1 MNEYVETA
9 KNLAPFIP
17 LAKPII
23 DTFLKPKLDS
33 LEKWLKNR
41 KIENEIYDYRLY
53 ETKFQD
59 YILRTIEKCSIIN
72 TLIFPNQQIKLED
85 IYQPLTLIDN
95 NQSQQEKIKVETFP
109 EALFQK
115 YHKVLICDS
124 AGMGKSTL
132 SRFIC
137 LQAIKENKG
146 LPVFI
151 ELRKINSTNT
161 ILLEFLKQLNSID
174 KIFDKDF
181 ILNLLRQG
189 EFIIILDGFDEIT
202 NEEKERVTQDIRDFV
217 FNTGENYFLLTS
229 RSEGALSAFG
239 DFKITNIKGLRNP
252 EAFELF
258 QRFDKISQTNLSES
272 LIKEIKGVNDQV
284 SEFLINPFLVSLLYK
299 TYSFKRDIPSRKS
312 TFYNEVYTA
321 LYQDHDLSKDS
332 YKRDKISKLDIQDF
346 RLVLREFANY
356 TAKKGEVEYEKQK
369 AIQYITDCKAKLP
382 FLNFKETCFVEDLQ
396 TTVPIFTTEGN
407 NIKWAHKSLQDYF
420 AAEYITY
427 HPQKALIINHLINK
441 DVRKYQNI
449 IDLVIEL
456 DPNLIRQYVLPN
468 ILRDLIKHCNEAYQ
482 YQHISV
488 DELAVRRFITF
499 DTKFWINK
507 VVIHREVEEKNDTD
521 EFDRVEEIIREK
533 YGESFES
540 ATRYNDNYLVSYRS
554 SNRAIFIQLFSNKG
568 IFGKSILKAKNTHSP
583 SLDLFNATPDL
594 INDEDTKA
602 NFNQAEHFESFNKI
616 LTDTYIIRL
625 SQNRIA
631 FIPDIKFCTN
641 LLESIEKEIE
651 NTKND
656 NFLDEY

>member
-1 MNEYVETA
+1 MNEFVETA
-9 KNLAPFIP
+9 KNLAPFLP

-23 DTFLKPKLDS
+23 DTFLKPKLES
-33 LEKWLKNR
+33 LEKWLKTR
-41 KIENEIYDYRLY
+41 KIENDNYDYHLY

-72 TLIFPNQQIKLED
+72 TLIFPNQQINIED

-95 NQSQQEKIKVETFP
+95 SPAPQEKIKIESFP

-115 YHKVLICDS
+115 YHRVLICDS

-161 ILLEFLKQLNSID
+161 ILQEFLKQLNSID
-174 KIFDKDF
+174 KIFDVDF
-181 ILNLLRQG
+181 VLNLLRQG

-202 NEEKERVTQDIRDFV
+202 NEEKQRVTQDIRDFV
-217 FNTGENYFLLTS
+217 FDTGENYFLLTS
-229 RSEGALSAFG
+229 RSEAALAAFG
-239 DFKITNIKGLRNP
+239 DFKIINIKGLRNP
-252 EAFELF
+252 EAFQLF
-258 QRFDKISQTNLSES
+258 QRFDGISKTNLSES
-272 LIKEIKGVNDQV
+272 LINEIKGVNNQV
-284 SEFLINPFLVSLLYK
+284 NEFLVNPFLVSLLYK

-346 RLVLREFANY
+346 RLVLREFANH

-369 AIQYITDCKAKLP
+369 AIQYISDCKVKLP
-382 FLNFKETCFVEDLQ
+382 FLNFKEICFVEDLL
-396 TTVPIFTTEGN
+396 TTVPIFSTEGN
-407 NIKWAHKSLQDYF
+407 NIKWAHKSFQDYF

-427 HPQKALIINHLINK
+427 HPKKDLIINYLIDK

-468 ILRDLIKHCNEAYQ
+468 ILRDLIKHFNSTYQ
-482 YQHISV
+482 FDHINP
-488 DELAVRRFITF
+488 DELVVRRFITF
-499 DTKFWINK
+499 NTKFWVNRVALK
-507 VVIHREVEEKNDTD
+507 RDDDKKNIKD
-521 EFDRVEEIIREK
+521 EFTRVREIIKEK
-533 YGESFES
+533 FGFQEFS
-540 ATRYNDNYLVSYRS
+540 AAKYNDNFLVVYET
-554 SNRAIFIQLFSNKG
+554 SNRAIFIQLLGNKG
-568 IFGKSILKAKNTHSP
+568 LLGKSVLKVRNINSP
-583 SLDLFNATPDL
+583 SSDLFDETPLQITDNDINA
-594 INDEDTKA
+594 NHNKA
-602 NFNQAEHFESFNKI
+602 VYFDNFNKI
-616 LTDTYIIRL
+616 LTETYVIRL
-625 SQNRIA
+625 TQNRTV
-631 FIPDIKFCTN
+631 FIPDIKFCLN

-651 NTKND
+651 FAKND
-656 NFLDEY
+656 KFLEEY